1 MATDFAKIGFGVD
14 TSQLEEGVAALNTF
28 NSSAKSA
35 NSTAK
40 SIGAAMNSSSKVFA
54 AAVSAMSKSI
64 ASFVSVTKGASVEQ
78 IAAANEASDF
88 ADVVYRAAK
97 AENTLAGSI
106 EKTTNA
112 LKNQLTPMQKII
124 NNLTGVGSSVGFTA
138 KESKKNFK
146 DLMTEEEYRNAI
158 GVSSRGLTEAQQISR
173 FNTSNIAAQFQ
184 DIAVT
189 AAMGMNPMTIAL
201 QQGSQLVGVLNLME
215 KPLISIVEAFKSL
228 FNTTSLV
235 TIGLTGLVAAG
246 LQMVDWT
253 SVAINILDGLKS
265 AFQFASQYANEL
277 GVTLTGL
284 SVYAVASNA
293 SFILLTAQLVLLKAR
308 IIALSAAS
316 AGLSVLGTVATVIL
330 NPFVLLTGV
339 VVGLA
344 EAFLTFKNEIKN
356 ALDSVIQN
364 VIDFVN
370 KTIGY
375 FVGLKN
381 VIKEIPDIV
390 KTARDDGF
398 SAANDKITEIMNKA
412 MEHKFI
418 SDETVKNAQE
428 SMNKVIDTVANGVQT
443 MNDAVSTGADK
454 LGGYVKSGLDSAT
467 NAFDKMKTKLTE
479 NSDEMKKAWEDLQTS
494 ALQDISDVRMDR
506 SLLGKSTYD
515 ATYEKTQYDL
525 INQAKQQGLTLD
537 KDRLT
542 VIKELSASKAEETV
556 LLESQTKALE
566 AQNEVLDFYKSTTK
580 SFFSDL
586 KQGLRDGESAWESF
600 GNAAL
605 NVLDR
610 IADKMMDV
618 AIDALFDNSSASGSK
633 KSSGGWLNSLINMG
647 LKAGLAYGT
656 GGADVT
662 GQAGNIAASS
672 GGQITM
678 TNASYTGP
686 FAKGGVFTNG
696 VYDSPTMFK
705 FANGGKFGVMGE
717 AGPEAVMPLR
727 RGPDGSLGVKADGF
741 GGGDVVVNVINNSDS
756 TARTE
761 KRQTENGTEI
771 DIIIDRMVANK
782 MNENGSASNS
792 ALVAFNNRS
801 LTLR

>member
-14 TSQLEEGVAALNTF
+14 TSQLERGVAALNTF

-64 ASFVSVTKGASVEQ
+64 ASLVSVTKGATVEQ
-78 IAAANEASDF
+78 IAAAKEASDF
-88 ADVVYRAAK
+88 ADRVYRAAK
-97 AENTLAGSI
+97 AQNTLASSVQ
-106 EKTTNA
+106 KTARA
-112 LKNQLTPMQKII
+112 LKDYSVYIKAASNESVLNRI
-124 NNLTGVGSSVGFTA
+124 NRLTGVTGLTA
-138 KESKKNFK
+138 LNAEDVAGRMKKGMSKK
-146 DLMTEEEYRNAI
+146 EWSSAI
-158 GVSSRGLTEAQQISR
+158 GESLSSRGLTEAQQTSR

-215 KPLISIVEAFKSL
+215 KPLTGIVQAFKSL

-253 SVAINILDGLKS
+253 SVAQSGLNGLAS
-265 AFQFASQYANEL
+265 AMDFVANNADSFAS
-277 GVTLTGL
+277 V
-284 SVYAVASNA
+284 
-293 SFILLTAQLVLLKAR
+293 
-308 IIALSAAS
+308 
-316 AGLSVLGTVATVIL
+316 
-330 NPFVLLTGV
+330 LTGV
-339 VVGLA
+339 VAIIGVIKFESIKTGLMA
-344 EAFLTFKNEIKN
+344 VASAATTVFKTLTSWSKLVAIINNVKKSIAELNIVIWATKNPVKAVTAAILAGVTAWAAFSESGRKAINSIIGYTLAAAYSIGGAMEAGFSSIYKGFDEAFGELKTEMSEIAGKDYVG
-356 ALDSVIQN
+356 A
-364 VIDFVN
+364 
-370 KTIGY
+370 IG
-375 FVGLKN
+375 
-381 VIKEIPDIV
+381 DIV
-390 KTARDDGF
+390 ESSMK
-398 SAANDKITEIMNKA
+398 KA
-412 MEHKFI
+412 
-418 SDETVKNAQE
+418 SE
-428 SMNKVIDTVANGVQT
+428 SMKEW
-443 MNDAVSTGADK
+443 SK
-454 LGGYVKSGLDSAT
+454 GLTETDE
-467 NAFDKMKTKLTE
+467 KTKKL
-479 NSDEMKKAWEDLQTS
+479 KKAWEDLQAS
-494 ALQDISDVRMDR
+494 ALKDISDVRMDR

-515 ATYEKTQYDL
+515 ATYERTEYEL

-537 KDRLT
+537 KDRLKI
-542 VIKELSASKAEETV
+542 IKELSASKAEETV
-556 LLESQTKALE
+556 LLEAETAKLK

-586 KQGLRDGESAWESF
+586 KQGLREGKSAWESF
-600 GNAAL
+600 ANVVL
-605 NVLDR
+605 NVLDK

-618 AIDALFDNSSASGSK
+618 AIDALFDNSSSSK
-633 KSSGGWLNSLINMG
+633 KSGGGWLNSLINFGMQ
-647 LKAGLAYGT
+647 AGLAYVT
-656 GGADVT
+656 GGG
-662 GQAGNIAASS
+662 GQSANFSTAS
-672 GGQITM
+672 GGFDYAGYDTAFNQGM
-678 TNASYTGP
+678 MDAGLY
-686 FAKGGVFTNG
+686 AKGGVFTNG

-727 RGPDGSLGVKADGF
+727 RGSDGSLGVKADGF
-741 GGGDVVVNVINNSDS
+741 VGGDVVVNVINNSDS

-771 DIIIDRMVANK
+771 DVIIDRMVANK